1 MVVGTCIIEL
11 HLPENHSLK
20 EKRQVIKRLKDRL
33 RNNFNV
39 SVAETDHQELWQ
51 RASLGIA
58 YVCND
63 RQRADQ
69 ALNQMLNFVERQNL
83 AVIINYDMEITTY

>member
-20 EKRQVIKRLKDRL
+20 GKRQIVKSIKDRV
-33 RNNFNV
+33 RNKFNV
-39 SVAETDHQELWQ
+39 SVAEIAHQRLWQ

-58 YVCND
+58 YVCNNH
-63 RQRADQ
+63 QKVDQ
-69 ALNQMLNFVERQNL
+69 TLNRIINFVENQNL
-83 AVIINYDMEITTY
+83 AIITDYDVEITHY